1 MWTQQNLICGEE
13 AFLLCVHEGLRDF
26 DPDWIMFGVGWV
38 VYGLSIWFQLNLNCK
53 YTSFN
58 FHKIVSCYW
67 TWCLKLERHQHSCV
81 LIIEDICITEML
93 ARLQVMIMF
102 HDAARVHPCTLISLS
117 YQFLNYIWKINFH
130 NLAFDMQMQITYLLK
145 LIFDINTFI
154 SSTDIPCDQDII
166 IKSLKVVSSAA
177 WTHMHGMWLRAHFN
191 EVYSNNFNSGKFRSK
206 VKVICNWFPTLWW
219 ALLWVTWVFMLHACI
234 QSSYLCLNHRNRRK

>member
-1 MWTQQNLICGEE
+1 MSCVEVREEDDEDKILPRLHIVEDMWTQQNLICGEK
-13 AFLLCVHEGLRDF
+13 AFLLCVYEGLRDF

-38 VYGLSIWFQLNLNCK
+38 VYGLSIWFQLNLNYK

-102 HDAARVHPCTLISLS
+102 HDVEQVHPCTLISLS

-130 NLAFDMQMQITYLLK
+130 NLAFDMQMQITVYTE
-145 LIFDINTFI
+145 IDI
-154 SSTDIPCDQDII
+154 
-166 IKSLKVVSSAA
+166 
-177 WTHMHGMWLRAHFN
+177 W
-191 EVYSNNFNSGKFRSK
+191 Y
-206 VKVICNWFPTLWW
+206 
-219 ALLWVTWVFMLHACI
+219 
-234 QSSYLCLNHRNRRK
+234 